1 MLAPIDNMV
10 CQDSSSEDED
20 LEKFKEA
27 AWTFQTGGTNGTN
40 SSGGK
45 SDEMQSRRVIVSQH
59 EHDGNE
65 LQTSPEFRE
74 HVAKKLGSMLDRCIS
89 EISVETISHT
99 DACESNEEVLEGFRL
114 FTTSIPGQ
122 EMDEQPPVRR
132 RPIPS
137 SSDSDS
143 EMEMRLRE
151 AAVPVT
157 DFFPPSSLSA
167 GFASALPESSSSLLT
182 IQATCTKKKKKKKKK
197 GETSLEELVA
207 EENSPVPKKKKKE
220 PPSQECLED
229 VEGKLDTESPSPNAK
244 TKVEAT
250 SVEMESL
257 QQKVKR
263 RRKKKPK
270 QEAADE

>member
-1 MLAPIDNMV
+1 MLAPVDNMV

-20 LEKFKEA
+20 LEKC
-27 AWTFQTGGTNGTN
+27 
-40 SSGGK
+40 GK

-59 EHDGNE
+59 EHDANE

-74 HVAKKLGSMLDRCIS
+74 HVAKKLGSMLDHCIS
-89 EISVETISHT
+89 EISAGTISHT

-122 EMDEQPPVRR
+122 EIDEQPPVRR

-167 GFASALPESSSSLLT
+167 GFASALPESSPSLPT

-197 GETSLEELVA
+197 GDKSGRRTCGRGEQ
-207 EENSPVPKKKKKE
+207 PCPKEK
-220 PPSQECLED
+220 
-229 VEGKLDTESPSPNAK
+229 
-244 TKVEAT
+244 
-250 SVEMESL
+250 
-257 QQKVKR
+257 
-263 RRKKKPK
+263 
-270 QEAADE
+270 